1 MENLKY
7 VDLDKEYENY
17 RENFAKGA
25 KEITDSYNA
34 MRSAFDTYLSAIEEH
49 EWKEGFNY
57 AMRLVLGG
65 GAR

>member
-1 MENLKY
+1 MKF
-7 VDLDKEYENY
+7 VKDLDKEYENY
-17 RENFAKGA
+17 CENFSKGS

-34 MRSAFDTYLSAIEEH
+34 IHSAFDEYLCTIQEH

-65 GAR
+65 GAK

>member
-34 MRSAFDTYLSAIEEH
+34 MR
-49 EWKEGFNY
+49 
-57 AMRLVLGG
+57 LVLGG